1 MMSRQNLLKQFKR
14 NSRDNLENPQ
24 RDLSKRIVSRDSRG
38 LQIILFVYLFMIS
51 CRSFKN
57 GRHVTCQINSNVPG
71 IQTVLHKRG
80 NTGHLPYSSYAAAP
94 WFLRIIGG
102 HNFRINLIAISL
114 ETSDFLYEKGTCC
127 ICSSNRYLFLTKK
140 VVNLFLTEHLGGVL
154 SLWLFESPELYWLFY
169 RFFENEELLSQP
181 SNKNCI

>member
-1 MMSRQNLLKQFKR
+1 
-14 NSRDNLENPQ
+14 
-24 RDLSKRIVSRDSRG
+24 
-38 LQIILFVYLFMIS
+38 MIS

-127 ICSSNRYLFLTKK
+127 ICSTNRYFFLTKK
-140 VVNLFLTEHLGGVL
+140 VANLFLTEHLGGVL

-181 SNKNCI
+181 SNKNCIWKRGRTERKFRRERSQPQIYPKPQFAGHHNLVSLYL

>member
-127 ICSSNRYLFLTKK
+127 ICSSSRYFFLTKK
-140 VVNLFLTEHLGGVL
+140 VANLFLTEHLGGVP

-181 SNKNCI
+181 LNKKFI